1 MVFVKYFSWKAG
13 VLSQGRPHKWARAAP
28 FDFFYGGD
36 IYIIYESVDI
46 K

>member
-13 VLSQGRPHKWARAAP
+13 VLRQGRPHKWARAAP
-28 FDFFYGGD
+28 FEFFYGGD

>member
-1 MVFVKYFSWKAG
+1 MVFVKYFTWKAG
-13 VLSQGRPHKWARAAP
+13 VLSQGRPHKWAWAAP
-28 FDFFYGGD
+28 FALLYGSD